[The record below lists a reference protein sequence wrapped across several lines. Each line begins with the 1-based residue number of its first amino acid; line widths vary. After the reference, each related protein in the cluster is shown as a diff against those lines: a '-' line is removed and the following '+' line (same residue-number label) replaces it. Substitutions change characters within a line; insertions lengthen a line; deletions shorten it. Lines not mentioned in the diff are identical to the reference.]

1 MTTTE
6 RGAGVAPVTPSD
18 WLPVLADRLDKRAP
32 RIVKLRSYVNGNA
45 PVPEMGRNT
54 RKAWVAFQ
62 RKART
67 NFGGIACSSHADRI
81 RALGVRVGAD
91 DTSEVTLAARRIWRD
106 NRMTTQ
112 IADAVWDMEAASV
125 GYLVVGL
132 DDGAALVTAERPE
145 CFFAEPD
152 PIRPW
157 RSRAALKVWRDDI
170 DGIDR
175 ATVWADGVKQW
186 FTRPHS
192 AFVSLAA
199 SGTWV
204 AGERQTYDVGHPPVY
219 ILDRRDGLGLV
230 EPHLDVID
238 RINLGKLQRLTTTA
252 IQAFRQRAI
261 KGDLPEKDEDGNL
274 IDWAEVFEPSP
285 GALWDLPE
293 GIDVWESAPTDIRP
307 MLDAEKQDARDFGA
321 VTGTPIS
328 MLLPDG
334 ANQTA
339 EGASNSTAQQV
350 MACRYDI
357 ERLQPAVS
365 AVMATALLAEGI
377 VLGGATIEVDFLD
390 PERVTLAEQMDAFVK
405 AVASGVSL
413 VSAQKH
419 ILQWSPDQIEEDER
433 NRRRTAGRAGLQALM
448 GAAPAV

>member
-1 MTTTE
+1 M
-6 RGAGVAPVTPSD
+6 APVTPAD

-32 RIVKLRSYVNGNA
+32 RIAKLRSYVNGNA
-45 PVPEMGRNT
+45 PVPEMGKHT
-54 RKAWVAFQ
+54 RKAWIMFQ
-62 RKART
+62 KKART
-67 NFGGIACSSHADRI
+67 NFGGIACASHADRI
-81 RALGVRVGAD
+81 RALGVRVGTD
-91 DTSEVTLAARRIWRD
+91 DESPLTEAARRIWRD
-106 NRMTTQ
+106 NRMATQ
-112 IADAVWDMEAASV
+112 IADAVWDMESASV

-132 DDGAALVTAERPE
+132 DEGATLVTAERPE
-145 CFFAEPD
+145 GFFAEPD

-157 RSRAALKVWRDDI
+157 RSRAALKVWQDDI
-170 DGIDR
+170 EGVDK
-175 ATVWADGVKQW
+175 ATVWANGVKQW

-192 AFVSLAA
+192 PFVMRSAA
-199 SGTWV
+199 GDWV
-204 AGERQTYDVGHPPVY
+204 EGESQTYTGHPPVY

-252 IQAFRQRAI
+252 IQAFKQRAI
-261 KGDLPEKDEDGNL
+261 KGELPEVDAKGNP

-285 GALWDLPE
+285 GALWELPE
-293 GIDVWESAPTDIRP
+293 GLDIWESAATDIRP

-339 EGASNSTAQQV
+339 EGVSNTTTQQV

-365 AVMATALLAEGI
+365 AVMATALRAEGI
-377 VLGGATIEVDFLD
+377 ELGGATIEVDFLD
-390 PERVTLAEQMDAFVK
+390 PERVTLAEQMDAFTK

-419 ILQWSPDQIEEDER
+419 ILQWSQDQIEEDDR

-448 GAAPAV
+448 GAAPPPPVA